1 MSSTA
6 PAVHLCLLRPWQQ
19 AVDWFFPG
27 DDDDPDVDDL
37 TWQTPST
44 FAAGDIMVYVADA
57 PSPAIIQVETLSSGS
72 EGEGISAS
80 PETEWGPYSAGLS
93 LKAIER
99 RVDDY
104 LPMAPATLAE
114 PLAQRFL
121 TALEA
126 EASDPSLWR
135 DVDDSWCRLGHSDD
149 PPPAPPFGPH
159 TCAGCGEEFTPE
171 RVAETHY
178 GSGDDPAFTDS
189 SAFAVCAD
197 CHGRLHKPL
206 PDTLADLVFEQRPPC
221 PACSAM
227 HTLEVM
233 WGMPPGPPGPCVV
246 LAGCDVTGTI
256 LELRCAA
263 CGYEWS
269 DDDDRYPRAT
279 DAGGGDRVRARL
291 GDFPP
296 QDFPPSPRQR
306 PGRLVVGRYHPHHV
320 DGAWESGTRHLIIG
334 VDRKHYIVDPA
345 TIRWPDPTNN
355 W

>member
-37 TWQTPST
+37 TWQTPSP

-159 TCAGCGEEFTPE
+159 TCGDAVRNSLRNGWPRPTTVAVTTP
-171 RVAETHY
+171 RSPTAR
-178 GSGDDPAFTDS
+178 PLP
-189 SAFAVCAD
+189 SAPTATAVCTN
-197 CHGRLHKPL
+197 RSP
-206 PDTLADLVFEQRPPC
+206 T
-221 PACSAM
+221 
-227 HTLEVM
+227 
-233 WGMPPGPPGPCVV
+233 
-246 LAGCDVTGTI
+246 
-256 LELRCAA
+256 
-263 CGYEWS
+263 
-269 DDDDRYPRAT
+269 
-279 DAGGGDRVRARL
+279 
-291 GDFPP
+291 
-296 QDFPPSPRQR
+296 PSPISSSSNDHRALRVQR
-306 PGRLVVGRYHPHHV
+306 CTPWR
-320 DGAWESGTRHLIIG
+320 
-334 VDRKHYIVDPA
+334 
-345 TIRWPDPTNN
+345 
-355 W
+355 